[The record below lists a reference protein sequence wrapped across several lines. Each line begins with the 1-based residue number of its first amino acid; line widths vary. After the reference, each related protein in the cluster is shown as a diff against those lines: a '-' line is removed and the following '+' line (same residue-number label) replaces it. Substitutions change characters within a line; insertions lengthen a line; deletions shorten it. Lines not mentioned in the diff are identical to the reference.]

1 MAMATI
7 SSPMSR
13 LSVASSPRSLTS
25 PKNLLSSANS
35 NLRQVD
41 YDDDV
46 TPLYEAIGKSEWDKA
61 ASLIN
66 SQDASTWVVRYERDA
81 QGNKTS
87 IQWRFLPIHSACA
100 LNPPASFLRKLVTAY
115 PDGPRTLDDQ
125 GLLPLQRAC
134 GAKCSRLSL
143 IHI

>member
-1 MAMATI
+1 
-7 SSPMSR
+7 MSR
-13 LSVASSPRSLTS
+13 LSVASSPRNGSD
-25 PKNLLSSANS
+25 LLSSANS
-35 NLRQVD
+35 TLRQVD
-41 YDDDV
+41 YDDEV
-46 TPLYEAIGKSEWDKA
+46 TPLYEAIEKSEWDKA

-66 SQDASTWVVRYERDA
+66 SQDAATWVVRYERDA

-125 GLLPLQRAC
+125 GLLPLHHAC
-134 GAKCSRLSL
+134 GAK
-143 IHI
+143 